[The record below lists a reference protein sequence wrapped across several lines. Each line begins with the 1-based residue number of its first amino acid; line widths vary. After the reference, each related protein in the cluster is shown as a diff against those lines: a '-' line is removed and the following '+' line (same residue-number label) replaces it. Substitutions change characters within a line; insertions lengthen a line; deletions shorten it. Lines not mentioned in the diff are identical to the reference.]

1 MDHNISNF
9 EKVYKAYAGRIR
21 NIIFRMNGEDEL
33 DDLIQNTFIKIY
45 QNLEKFKGESSIET
59 WIYRIAVNTVK
70 DYKKARSRKN
80 WLSLFQ
86 PGYEVEIE
94 VKDRTDRKIEVKE
107 AYKLIRDKLSLKHQ
121 EVIILYSFEDLD
133 ISKISKILKI
143 PEGTVKSRLHKAHNV
158 LKRHIELE
166 DYDE

>member
-1 MDHNISNF
+1 MEYNISDF
-9 EKVYKAYAGRIR
+9 EKVYEAYSGRVR

-70 DYKKARSRKN
+70 DYKKARSRKS

-86 PGYEVEIE
+86 PDHEVEVMIE
-94 VKDRTDRKIEVKE
+94 DYTDKKIEIKE

-121 EVIILYSFEDLD
+121 EVIVLYSFEDLD
-133 ISKISKILKI
+133 VSKISKILKI
-143 PEGTVKSRLHKAHNV
+143 PEGTVKSRLHKVHNV
-158 LKRHIELE
+158 LKRHVELE